1 MNTIDIDY
9 SKSSI
14 TWKGF
19 KPGGGHTGTLG
30 IKDGKVDL
38 DDKNVPIGGR
48 FTFDMN
54 AIDDKDQSGM
64 MKAELEKHLKSDEFF
79 DVEKYPLATF
89 SITKIDPNSD
99 NDGFYMVTGNL
110 EIKDITN
117 EISFKAK
124 YTKINDELEIE
135 TSTPTLDRT

>member
-48 FTFDMN
+48 FTFDLT
-54 AIDDKDQSGM
+54 AIIDKAPRGM
-64 MKAELEKHLKSDEFF
+64 LKTW
-79 DVEKYPLATF
+79 LA
-89 SITKIDPNSD
+89 K
-99 NDGFYMVTGNL
+99 
-110 EIKDITN
+110 
-117 EISFKAK
+117 
-124 YTKINDELEIE
+124 
-135 TSTPTLDRT
+135 R